1 MERIETKVTIKL
13 DSEDV
18 RKAIADY
25 IRQKEELIKKDELI
39 ENVIFTDDNLN
50 VVHNVHIE
58 VRLMNYKEEDL
69 PF

>member
-18 RKAIADY
+18 RKAITDY

-50 VVHNVHIE
+50 VVHNVHVE
-58 VRLMNYKEEDL
+58 VKLMNYKEEDL